1 MRTDD
6 VFERGYVRGNN
17 RGLDVV
23 RRGITRLERGSPSG
37 WNAVESLFAQRYHH
51 AEPRHID
58 ASAPQSM
65 QTTFRLGSDLRFSV
79 LSH

>member
-23 RRGITRLERGSPSG
+23 RRGITRLERGSPRG
-37 WNAVESLFAQRYHH
+37 WNAVESLSHNVIIMQNH
-51 AEPRHID
+51 AT
-58 ASAPQSM
+58 STPQH
-65 QTTFRLGSDLRFSV
+65 RRVCRRRFV
-79 LSH
+79 